1 MSLPW
6 NRRLRLYARL
16 LPVVCLACTGAT
28 LFAQTSREKPP
39 PPASATPT
47 DISAGKMIFEQRCA
61 ICHYSDSS
69 AKKIGEGL
77 GGLYARGKFSDGK
90 KVDDPATTLWIENGN
105 KDMPGF
111 KSALKPDQIR
121 ALVGYLKTL

>member
-1 MSLPW
+1 MSLPS
-6 NRRLRLYARL
+6 NRRLHLYASWL
-16 LPVVCLACTGAT
+16 LVVCLDCTGAA

-39 PPASATPT
+39 ASATTNPT

-121 ALVGYLKTL
+121 ALVAYLKTL